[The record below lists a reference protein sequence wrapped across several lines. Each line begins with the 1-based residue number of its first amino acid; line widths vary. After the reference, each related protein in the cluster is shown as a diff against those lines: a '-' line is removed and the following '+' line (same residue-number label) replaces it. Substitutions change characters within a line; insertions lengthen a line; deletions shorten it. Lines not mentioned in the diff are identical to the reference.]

1 MNEKNA
7 GKYVFEGEGIGFGAG
22 ILLTVA
28 AIAAI
33 VIEIIGRLVDNEQI
47 THNLVF
53 HIMVPS
59 LLVLAV
65 IFFWSY
71 FLLDRKHK
79 RLMQAKQARYIQSVE
94 TVRQHSVSVGDARD
108 DYVSYISNDIKRYVA
123 AARSGEEWI
132 IHHKDDPESVT
143 ETATR
148 LLHST
153 ISMEFLIRN
162 LTHVS
167 ALESQGFKPAKDL
180 VDIQGAIEGVYP
192 EIEQIIEGRKVRF
205 SIGPIDLTHR
215 TALGDTAAI
224 RMILENVIVNALEFI
239 KEDGNITLGVKE
251 LPSESGNAEY
261 CFVISDNGVG
271 MSATYLDHIF
281 TLESC
286 ANGSLRKDCREIGL
300 NMAVARK
307 MIYEL
312 GGSLRA
318 ESVEEQG
325 THVYI
330 TIPLTMYQHLDENEQ
345 FLDGLRILVVEDNS
359 LNMEITQFLLEEKGA
374 IVTPAENGKVA
385 VDTFRTSMPDSFD
398 VILMDVMMPVKDGI
412 TATREIRALE
422 RRDAFTVPIVAM
434 TANGRDEDIEN
445 VLKAGMSAHLM
456 KPVKPEEL
464 FGVLL
469 QCKNLITANRQS

>member
-1 MNEKNA
+1 MNENNAVKNA
-7 GKYVFEGEGIGFGAG
+7 FENEGIGFVAG
-22 ILLTVA
+22 IFLTVA
-28 AIAAI
+28 TIAAI
-33 VIEIIGRLVDNEQI
+33 VIESVSRLGENEAV
-47 THNLVF
+47 THNVAF
-53 HIMVPS
+53 HIVVPS

-65 IFFWSY
+65 VFFWSY
-71 FLLDRKHK
+71 FLLNRKHK
-79 RLMQAKQARYIQSVE
+79 RQMLQRQARYFQSVE
-94 TVRQHSVSVGDARD
+94 TVRQHSASVGDARD
-108 DYVSYISNDIKRYVA
+108 EYVAYISKDIKRYVA
-123 AARSGEEWI
+123 VARSGEEWLI
-132 IHHKDDPESVT
+132 RHKDDPDSVL

-148 LLHST
+148 MLHST

-167 ALESQGFKPAKDL
+167 VLESQGFKPAKDL
-180 VDIQGAIEGVYP
+180 VDIQAAIEGIYP
-192 EIEQIIEGRKVRF
+192 EIEQIIEARKVRF
-205 SIGPIDLTHR
+205 STGPIDLTHH
-215 TALGDTAAI
+215 TALGDIAAI

-239 KEDGNITLGVKE
+239 KEDGSITLGVRE
-251 LPSESGNAEY
+251 LPSEAGNAEY

-271 MSATYLDHIF
+271 MSASYLEHVFTLDHC
-281 TLESC
+281 ERS
-286 ANGSLRKDCREIGL
+286 SLRKDCREIGM
-300 NMAVARK
+300 NMAVARR
-307 MIYEL
+307 MICEL
-312 GGSLRA
+312 GGTLRA

-330 TIPLTMYQHLDENEQ
+330 TIPLTMYQQLDENEM
-345 FLDGLRILVVEDNS
+345 FLDGLRILVVEDNA

-374 IVTPAENGKVA
+374 IVTPAENGQVA
-385 VDTFRTSMPDSFD
+385 VETFRTSLPDSFD

-469 QCKNLITANRQS
+469 QCKNLISANRES

>member
-1 MNEKNA
+1 MNENNAVKNA
-7 GKYVFEGEGIGFGAG
+7 FDSERLGFTAG
-22 ILLTVA
+22 ILLTIATVA
-28 AIAAI
+28 AIAFEI
-33 VIEIIGRLVDNEQI
+33 VCRFADNGSTI
-47 THNLVF
+47 HNAAF
-53 HIMVPS
+53 HIVVPS
-59 LLVLAV
+59 LLVLTV
-65 IFFWSY
+65 ILFWTFY
-71 FLLDRKHK
+71 LLDRKHK
-79 RLMQAKQARYIQSVE
+79 QLMQKKQARFIQSVE

-108 DYVSYISNDIKRYVA
+108 DYIAYISKDVRRYAA
-123 AARSGEEWI
+123 AARTGEEWL
-132 IHHKDDPESVT
+132 IHHADDPDAVL

-162 LTHVS
+162 ITHISV
-167 ALESQGFKPAKDL
+167 LEAQGFKPAKDL
-180 VDIQGAIEGVYP
+180 VDIHGAIEGIYP
-192 EIEQIIEGRKVRF
+192 EIEQILKGRKVHF
-205 SIGPIDLTHR
+205 SIGQVDVTHR
-215 TALGDTAAI
+215 TALGDVAAI
-224 RMILENVIVNALEFI
+224 RMILENVIVNAIEFI

-271 MSATYLDHIF
+271 MSTTYLDHVF
-281 TLESC
+281 TLEGC
-286 ANGSLRKDCREIGL
+286 ASGNLRKDCREIGL

-307 MIYEL
+307 MIYEM

-330 TIPLTMYQHLDENEQ
+330 TIPLMMYQQFDENEM
-345 FLDGLRILVVEDNS
+345 FLDGLQILVVEDNA

-374 IVTPAENGKVA
+374 IVTPAENGQVA
-385 VDTFRTSMPDSFD
+385 VELFRTSMQDTFD

-469 QCKNLITANRQS
+469 QCKNLISANRQS